1 VGYLAQAQAGLNPEQ
16 SVLDAIL
23 DVQNLPLA
31 RARNFLGQF
40 LFSGDDVFRKIGTLS
55 GGQRSRVA
63 LARLTLQG
71 ANFLL
76 LDEPTNHLDIT
87 SQEILEDVLR
97 QFPGTVL
104 LVSHDRY
111 LVQSIATHIWR
122 VDGEALRAYKG
133 NYEDYLRQRE
143 AEAAAPAQVAER
155 DAETGVDSEDERAR
169 SREERRQRKAAQKQ
183 AELAA
188 AMEAEIVRV
197 EAHLAQLSAQLEAA
211 SVRGDVARVQELGL
225 QYQHMDAELHRLM
238 ASWTELA

>member
-1 VGYLAQAQAGLNPEQ
+1 M
-16 SVLDAIL
+16 
-23 DVQNLPLA
+23 
-31 RARNFLGQF
+31 
-40 LFSGDDVFRKIGTLS
+40 
-55 GGQRSRVA
+55 
-63 LARLTLQG
+63 
-71 ANFLL
+71 
-76 LDEPTNHLDIT
+76 
-87 SQEILEDVLR
+87 LR
-97 QFPGTVL
+97 QFPGTIL

-111 LVQSIATHIWR
+111 LVQSLATHIWR
-122 VDGEALRAYKG
+122 VAGEELRAYKG
-133 NYEDYLRQRE
+133 NYEDYLRLRE
-143 AEAAAPAQVAER
+143 AEAAAQGADCGGR
-155 DAETGVDSEDERAR
+155 WRHRRDSEDERAR